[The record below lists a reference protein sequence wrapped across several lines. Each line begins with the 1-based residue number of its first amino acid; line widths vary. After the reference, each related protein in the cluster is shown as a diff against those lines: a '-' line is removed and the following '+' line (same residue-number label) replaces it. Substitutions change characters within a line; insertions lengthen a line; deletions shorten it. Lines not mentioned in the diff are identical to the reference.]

1 MSQLKVSALKLSLKV
16 DEKSA
21 AILDGQSKIC
31 NWLYNHL
38 LESANFLKKTF
49 IETKEAAVSLTLY
62 SKRGLRNLVPDIKQ
76 RCPFLK
82 TVHSSPLKNVA
93 LRLTSVIQDH
103 QNSKK
108 GKRLGTIT
116 GWPKFRSWKKNWFSL
131 LYDEPNKGFKVED
144 GFLTLSLGVGKD
156 GKRLRVSLGLE
167 KSSLLKNK
175 AIRNVRIVKQNGKFE
190 AVFSVTRE
198 VPAEKPASKVIV
210 LDPNH
215 KNLAYGVD
223 ANGGAIEIEAASW
236 LKAYDKR
243 LDELKRKRDRCARKS
258 YSIEIETADG
268 EKKVVFKESRRWL
281 KLNQTIQKLLHK
293 RREQTKTF
301 VFTVA
306 NRLFK
311 LYDIVA
317 IGDYTPDGSGIT
329 RPMRRAMNNRSLI
342 GRFKD
347 ALKWVAQK
355 SGKRYC
361 EFEEKG
367 TTRTCSHCEKQV
379 EGGIHP
385 SCREWSCLHCGKH
398 HIRDENAAQNGFK
411 KIIKGLKEKSEAI
424 ASQVPGSGLVSI
436 IERWAWRILPSG
448 IFSIPQRVK

>member
-144 GFLTLSLGVGKD
+144 GFL
-156 GKRLRVSLGLE
+156 
-167 KSSLLKNK
+167 N
-175 AIRNVRIVKQNGKFE
+175 
-190 AVFSVTRE
+190 
-198 VPAEKPASKVIV
+198 
-210 LDPNH
+210 
-215 KNLAYGVD
+215 
-223 ANGGAIEIEAASW
+223 
-236 LKAYDKR
+236 
-243 LDELKRKRDRCARKS
+243 
-258 YSIEIETADG
+258 
-268 EKKVVFKESRRWL
+268 
-281 KLNQTIQKLLHK
+281 
-293 RREQTKTF
+293 
-301 VFTVA
+301 
-306 NRLFK
+306 
-311 LYDIVA
+311 
-317 IGDYTPDGSGIT
+317 
-329 RPMRRAMNNRSLI
+329 
-342 GRFKD
+342 
-347 ALKWVAQK
+347 
-355 SGKRYC
+355 
-361 EFEEKG
+361 
-367 TTRTCSHCEKQV
+367 
-379 EGGIHP
+379 
-385 SCREWSCLHCGKH
+385 
-398 HIRDENAAQNGFK
+398 
-411 KIIKGLKEKSEAI
+411 
-424 ASQVPGSGLVSI
+424 
-436 IERWAWRILPSG
+436 
-448 IFSIPQRVK
+448 